1 VQLLLLLLLL
11 NPLPDLHGLYDPM
24 SQACI
29 AGAAVNLIIFVY

>member
-29 AGAAVNLIIFVY
+29 AEQLWIIFVY